1 MITDSTTFRANL
13 EGIPYDNLPK
23 TFQHAVRV
31 TRQLGLRYL
40 WIDSLCIIQ
49 DSQEDWEQHCSEMPK
64 IYRNA
69 MVTIAGPAAAD
80 CNSGF
85 LLERPRPLSVNLKI
99 SNGDFDQEVTLSH
112 SGERNFY
119 YPETEKNSPLAKRA
133 WVLQERLLS
142 RRILYFGRE
151 FMYFE
156 CCTNVRREYLHY
168 PFIDNYQVRSD
179 VTKESFFLE
188 QDYRVWLQYWC
199 QIVSTYSELAL
210 TYTSDRL
217 PALSGIA
224 REIQHKLRDRYIA
237 GLWLTDLP
245 RGLTWFIPYYRLG
258 DELAQDD
265 SDCALPYVAPS
276 WSWASSR
283 HRVPFC
289 NLNYRDHIFISEAI
303 QIIGVDIKVHGSNT
317 FGEVE
322 EGVLTLRGKLQVF
335 TVRSAQ
341 DWRVPGRQ
349 SLFVCSNE
357 SPTQLGEY
365 HPDKIPESR
374 VRRSTEMASQPL
386 LFEQPITFLY
396 LGYFKDSSN
405 RYLQWVAL
413 AIELIVGTEDQY
425 RRVGLGY
432 NRRSS
437 SPQIED
443 FWQESETKVLKIL

>member
-1 MITDSTTFRANL
+1 MPRLVLRGGFPGDYAALSHCWGSSKPMITDSTTFKANL
-13 EGIPYDNLPK
+13 EGIPYANLPK

-112 SGERNFY
+112 SGGRDFS

-142 RRILYFGRE
+142 RRILYFGSE

-156 CCTNVRREYLHY
+156 CCTNVRREYLQY
-168 PFIDNYQVRSD
+168 PFIDYYQVRSD

-188 QDYRVWLQYWC
+188 QDYRFWLQYWC

-210 TYTSDRL
+210 TYTCDRL

-224 REIQHKLRDRYIA
+224 REMQHKLRDRYIA

-245 RGLTWFIPYYRLG
+245 R
-258 DELAQDD
+258 
-265 SDCALPYVAPS
+265 
-276 WSWASSR
+276 
-283 HRVPFC
+283 
-289 NLNYRDHIFISEAI
+289 
-303 QIIGVDIKVHGSNT
+303 
-317 FGEVE
+317 
-322 EGVLTLRGKLQVF
+322 
-335 TVRSAQ
+335 
-341 DWRVPGRQ
+341 
-349 SLFVCSNE
+349 
-357 SPTQLGEY
+357 
-365 HPDKIPESR
+365 PDM
-374 VRRSTEMASQPL
+374 VY
-386 LFEQPITFLY
+386 PIL
-396 LGYFKDSSN
+396 SI
-405 RYLQWVAL
+405 R
-413 AIELIVGTEDQY
+413 E
-425 RRVGLGY
+425 
-432 NRRSS
+432 
-437 SPQIED
+437 
-443 FWQESETKVLKIL
+443 